1 MNPLEHEWDEISGL
15 VRGWAARLVADLRSP
30 AGTGGPGNFR
40 HQGVLG
46 MPHDMKLMKAALHP
60 HAPASKQKDTLQHKR
75 VTAPLG
81 PQIDVIE
88 TGMRGYTGQKITRE
102 DWDKAAKLIGCEAE
116 VLMAIGKQESG
127 KLAALGLGAFDKWNR
142 PTILYERHKFSAF
155 TNNRYDASHPELSAT
170 TPYEAGTHRDDK
182 NVAIDDGKHYGLFS
196 WQYLKLA
203 SAYALDK
210 EAALMACSWGK
221 FQIMGESFVACGK
234 ASARDFVTA
243 MCISER
249 EHLDA
254 LVGFCNTNIKAALI
268 AKNWTAI
275 ASRYN
280 GSDYRKNKYDTN
292 IATFYQEF
300 KDAAKAK

>member
-1 MNPLEHEWDEISGL
+1 MDPLEHEWDEITKL
-15 VRGWAARLVADLRSP
+15 VRGWAHGLMADLRSP
-30 AGTGGPGNFR
+30 SGPGGPGNFR
-40 HQGVLG
+40 NLGVLG
-46 MPHDMKLMKAALHP
+46 TPRDMKLMKAGLHP
-60 HAPASKQKDTLQHKR
+60 QAPASKHKDTLQHKR
-75 VTAPLG
+75 IAAPLG

-88 TGMRGYTGQKITRE
+88 SGMRGYTGQKITRE
-102 DWDKAAKLIGCEAE
+102 DWDKAAKKIGCEAE

-155 TNNRYDASHPELSAT
+155 TNGRYDAAHPEISAP
-170 TPYEAGTHRDDK
+170 TPYEAGTHRDAK
-182 NVAIDDGKHYGLFS
+182 KVASDDGKHYGLFS

-210 EAALMACSWGK
+210 ESALKACSWGK
-221 FQIMGESFVACGK
+221 FQIMGESFAACGK
-234 ASARDFVTA
+234 ATARDFVTA

-249 EHLDA
+249 DHLDA

-268 AKNWTAI
+268 AKNWKAI
-275 ASRYN
+275 ASGYN
-280 GSDYRKNKYDTN
+280 GPGYRKNQYDTN
-292 IATFYQEF
+292 IAAFYQEF